1 MGGSPPP
8 RPSWDAL
15 PAASWTRRCRKRRQ
29 ASTSL
34 GRDGQSGRR
43 ERMRHGMVQQ
53 LSKRPTNAEHVLALK
68 LLTKVQHAAGDDDQ
82 STACVAYTQ
91 EQKLGI
97 AQKQH
102 ESSTRT
108 DAVCQGRNHVQQ
120 GHGGKI
126 VGEVT
131 QTVAQHQAEQ
141 PGCDLVQLVVNL
153 GDSSI
158 R

>member
-1 MGGSPPP
+1 
-8 RPSWDAL
+8 
-15 PAASWTRRCRKRRQ
+15 
-29 ASTSL
+29 
-34 GRDGQSGRR
+34 
-43 ERMRHGMVQQ
+43 MRHGMVQQ

-153 GDSSI
+153 GTAASVEQGQRRRVGSPTFEASSTSAMKKVI
-158 R
+158 KAAIHEM